1 MKDSLTDV
9 MRELFLIEQASV
21 LAVLMVLM
29 MVYLKVAM
37 MELPMDKYLA
47 AQKAMMMVVQLVY
60 LMVALL
66 VVAWVMMMV
75 AMRE

>member
-9 MRELFLIEQASV
+9 MKELFLIEQASV